1 MDKRFLDILTF
12 VLDEIRESGSGDLD
26 LETIID
32 VMQDEGYSDDEIQS
46 AMSWLMN
53 HGETIDRM
61 SIEQHQLVP
70 RPMWR
75 ALNDIEEQTISPTAY
90 SYLFHLRQL
99 NVLTDDNME
108 KVIDR
113 AVDLRLNQMDV
124 EDMKDLVAAV
134 VLNFEASAAKGYF
147 QFTTTHYPH

>member
-1 MDKRFLDILTF
+1 MDKRFLDVLTF
-12 VLDEIRESGSGDLD
+12 VLEEIRENSNGDLD
-26 LETIID
+26 LQTIID
-32 VMQDEGYSDDEIQS
+32 VMEDEGFSDDEIES

-53 HGETIDRM
+53 HGDRLDQ
-61 SIEQHQLVP
+61 ITTEQKRAIP

-75 ALNDIEEQTISPTAY
+75 TLNEIEEQSISPKAY

-113 AVDLRLNQMDV
+113 AVDLRLDQMNV

-134 VLNFEASAAKGYF
+134 VLNFEDSAAKGYF
-147 QFTTTHYPH
+147 QFTTTRYPH